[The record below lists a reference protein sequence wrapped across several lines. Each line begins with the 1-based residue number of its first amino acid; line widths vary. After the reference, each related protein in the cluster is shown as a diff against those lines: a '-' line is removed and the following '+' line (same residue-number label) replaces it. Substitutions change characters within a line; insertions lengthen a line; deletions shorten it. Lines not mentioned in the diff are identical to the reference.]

1 MEKIAGYIAL
11 VLGAVSFSFGL
22 WQQVQ
27 LSDKT
32 TCQTAI
38 NQEFLATL
46 KQRAAIGTENT
57 NNINRLIKGVFSTK
71 DPKVA
76 LGDYQDYLTELE
88 NINGELGKATY
99 PNFGSC

>member
-1 MEKIAGYIAL
+1 MEKVAGYIAL
-11 VLGAVSFSFGL
+11 ILGAVSFSFGL
-22 WQQVQ
+22 YQQVQ

-46 KQRAAIGTENT
+46 KERGAIGKENT
-57 NNINRLIKGVFSTK
+57 DNINTLIKDVFSTK

-76 LGDYQDYLTELE
+76 LKDYQDYLTELDT
-88 NINGELGKATY
+88 INGELGKATY
-99 PNFGSC
+99 PNFSSC